1 MVNVG
6 KYTIHGSYGCLLLYR
21 ISGEKK
27 SWPKKYVGY
36 PVAYTNPSEVTAGVS
51 LNFARQWGRHHAI
64 DFGRKRKG
72 WFRLNI
78 CCTAW
83 NLWVCPLFRSVPK
96 ISKKDQ
102 IPIKTRV
109 TSSCSYRYIWCDP
122 YGKSCLFQVPSCLF
136 YHASFRSPGSNWGG
150 RHLRSDEPS
159 LHWPTSISPHQSTL
173 TETNSKRH
181 LKMDGWNFLLGP
193 GLFSGA
199 KMLVSGRVP
208 SFVGFSQAHCG
219 ASHGIHMLYQLL
231 PDRYENSLPDLPQ
244 TDSHG
249 TKGIFTCMKTIKI
262 NPSCR

>member
-96 ISKKDQ
+96 ISNKKDQ

-150 RHLRSDEPS
+150 DTFGVMNLVYIDQHPSPHINLPS
-159 LHWPTSISPHQSTL
+159 LKLTANATWKWMVGISF
-173 TETNSKRH
+173 
-181 LKMDGWNFLLGP
+181 WGP
-193 GLFSGA
+193 AYFQVR
-199 KMLVSGRVP
+199 K
-208 SFVGFSQAHCG
+208 C
-219 ASHGIHMLYQLL
+219 
-231 PDRYENSLPDLPQ
+231 
-244 TDSHG
+244 
-249 TKGIFTCMKTIKI
+249 
-262 NPSCR
+262 